1 MNTPIFADLTST
13 AIIVSAVF
21 LVGLSKGGFGGVFGI
36 LGVPILTLIMP
47 PLEAVAFLLP
57 IYLVMDII
65 SLWTWRG
72 QWHKGLVWNILP
84 MAILG
89 ICVGW
94 ITASIVSDKIV
105 SFLVGSIAL
114 LFVFQRVVLKQDKS
128 FKTSVVVKS
137 WLGHFWGLIAGFTSF
152 IAHAGGPPF
161 QIYAMPLRLDPKVFT
176 SSSVLIFSVL
186 NFVKIGPYVAL
197 GRLNLSITWS
207 ALTMIPIAI
216 CATLLGALIVKKMNT
231 EIFYPIMYGF
241 LTLISLRLIVASLL

>member
-1 MNTPIFADLTST
+1 MNTLIFTDLTS
-13 AIIVSAVF
+13 IVIVVVAVF
-21 LVGLSKGGFGGVFGI
+21 LVGLSKGGFGGAFGI
-36 LGVPILTLIMP
+36 LGVPILALIMP
-47 PLEAVAFLLP
+47 PLQAVAFLLP

-65 SLWTWRG
+65 SLWTWRR

-94 ITASIVSDKIV
+94 IAASIVSDKIV
-105 SFLVGSIAL
+105 GLLVGIIAL
-114 LFVFQRVVLKQDKS
+114 LFVLQHVVLKQTKIS
-128 FKTSVVVKS
+128 LKTNT
-137 WLGHFWGLIAGFTSF
+137 WAGHFWGLITGFTSF

-186 NFVKIGPYVAL
+186 NFLKIGPYLAL
-197 GRLNLSITWS
+197 GRLNLNLTWS
-207 ALTMIPIAI
+207 ALTLMPVAI
-216 CATLLGALIVKKMNT
+216 CATLLGAAIVKKMNA

-241 LTLISLRLIVASLL
+241 LTLIALRLIFISVL

>member
-1 MNTPIFADLTST
+1 MNTPIFTDLTS
-13 AIIVSAVF
+13 IVIVVVAVF
-21 LVGLSKGGFGGVFGI
+21 LVGLSKGGFGGAFGI
-36 LGVPILTLIMP
+36 LGVPILALIMP
-47 PLEAVAFLLP
+47 PLQAVAFLLP

-65 SLWTWRG
+65 SLWTWRR

-94 ITASIVSDKIV
+94 IAASIVSDKIV
-105 SFLVGSIAL
+105 GLLVGIIAL
-114 LFVFQRVVLKQDKS
+114 LFVLQHVVLKQTKIS
-128 FKTSVVVKS
+128 LKTNT
-137 WLGHFWGLIAGFTSF
+137 WAGHFWGLITGFTSF

-186 NFVKIGPYVAL
+186 NFLKIGPYLAL
-197 GRLNLSITWS
+197 GRLNLNLTWS
-207 ALTMIPIAI
+207 ALTLMPVAI
-216 CATLLGALIVKKMNT
+216 CATLLGAAIVKKMNA

>member
-1 MNTPIFADLTST
+1 MNTPIFTDLIS
-13 AIIVSAVF
+13 IVIVVVAVF
-21 LVGLSKGGFGGVFGI
+21 LVGLSKGGFGGAFGI
-36 LGVPILTLIMP
+36 LGVPILALIMP
-47 PLEAVAFLLP
+47 PLQAVAFLLP

-65 SLWTWRG
+65 SLWTWRR

-94 ITASIVSDKIV
+94 VTASIVSDKIV
-105 SFLVGSIAL
+105 GLLVGIIAL
-114 LFVFQRVVLKQDKS
+114 LFVLQHVVLKQNKNS
-128 FKTSVVVKS
+128 KISLETSTRA
-137 WLGHFWGLIAGFTSF
+137 GHFWGLISGFTSF

-186 NFVKIGPYVAL
+186 NFLKIGPYLAL
-197 GRLNLSITWS
+197 GRLNLNLTWS
-207 ALTMIPIAI
+207 ALTLMPVAI
-216 CATLLGALIVKKMNT
+216 CATLLGAAIVKKMNA

-241 LTLISLRLIVASLL
+241 LTLTALRLIFVSML